1 MKPVRLDGRSLTRA
15 GLVAVAHGAQV
26 ELATEQLP
34 AVARAAEFLAE
45 QVRRE
50 EPIYGV
56 STGFGADGKFR
67 SFTRLRVAHE
77 TVNNVGTVLDRDRLG
92 PGRHEL
98 GADQCGRAHAVL
110 WILRAQRAVVLDRLV
125 DLAQRKLLVTDRG
138 SQPGLGS
145 CVGQATAGR
154 AEAHHRNDRQGGQ
167 VPETTTHAHSS
178 ILTSVTGA
186 GR

>member
-56 STGFGADGKFR
+56 STGFGSNA
-67 SFTRLRVAHE
+67 
-77 TVNNVGTVLDRDRLG
+77 DRL
-92 PGRHEL
+92 L
-98 GADQCGRAHAVL
+98 GAHRVRSGAGADAVNPHESLHEELQAAHAAAL
-110 WILRAQRAVVLDRLV
+110 
-125 DLAQRKLLVTDRG
+125 
-138 SQPGLGS
+138 
-145 CVGQATAGR
+145 
-154 AEAHHRNDRQGGQ
+154 AEA
-167 VPETTTHAHSS
+167 
-178 ILTSVTGA
+178 
-186 GR
+186 